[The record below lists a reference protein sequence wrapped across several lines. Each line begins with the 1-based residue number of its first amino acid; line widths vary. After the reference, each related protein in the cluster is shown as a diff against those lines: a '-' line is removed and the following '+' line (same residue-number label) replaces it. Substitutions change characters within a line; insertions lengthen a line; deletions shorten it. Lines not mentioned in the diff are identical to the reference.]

1 VPVAGVV
8 PLSGGVVGGVVVPSG
23 LTVAGVVPGTVAGVA
38 GVVAGA
44 VLSGVAAGVAAGT
57 VLASLC
63 LLQPAS
69 SAHAMALARISLLE
83 VVLRNGAV
91 MMNPFSLDC

>member
-1 VPVAGVV
+1 MPVAGVV

-23 LTVAGVVPGTVAGVA
+23 LTVAGGVPGTVAGVA
-38 GVVAGA
+38 GGLAGA
-44 VLSGVAAGVAAGT
+44 VLSGVAAGT

-69 SAHAMALARISLLE
+69 SAHAMALARKSLLV